1 MKIKPTLL
9 PEVLLIEPRVFPDA
23 RGHFFESWVGPRYQ
37 EVGIAAPFVQD
48 NFSHSTQHTLRG
60 LHFQEPQG
68 QGKLI
73 TVLSGKIYDVVVDV
87 RSNSPRYREW
97 IGIELNGDNPKQ
109 LWIPPGFA
117 HGFCVL
123 SEHADFMY
131 KCTEFYAPKTE
142 RSIRWDDPELAIY
155 WPLDAPILSEK
166 DATAPL
172 LANAP
177 VLPRMSTKR

>member
-1 MKIKPTLL
+1 VKVTPTAL
-9 PEVLLIEPRVFPDA
+9 PEVLLIEPRVFPDS

-37 EVGIAAPFVQD
+37 EAGIAVSFVQD
-48 NFSHSTQHTLRG
+48 NFSRSTQGTLRG
-60 LHFQEPQG
+60 LHFQEPKG

-73 TVLSGKIYDVVVDV
+73 TVLSGKIYDVAVDV
-87 RSNSPRYREW
+87 RSDSPRYREW
-97 IGIELNGDNPKQ
+97 IEIELNGDYPQQ

-131 KCTEFYAPKTE
+131 KCTEFYAPETE
-142 RSIRWDDPELAIY
+142 RSIRWDDPELAID

-166 DATAPL
+166 DAAAPL
-172 LANAP
+172 LADAP
-177 VLPRMSTKR
+177 ALPRMSA